1 VKRTESAMERLER
14 MAKFAL
20 SFQLENETMC
30 HLADKALWI
39 KYEDAQR
46 AYRKARKAWQE
57 SGEPE

>member
-1 VKRTESAMERLER
+1 MERLER